1 VTIIVG
7 DCREVMAGMAEASVD
22 AIVTDP
28 PYGLSREPD
37 VAEVMRHWLAGDTY
51 DHGGGGF
58 MGRTWDSFV
67 PGPDYWR
74 EAYRVLRPGGHLL
87 AFGGTRTFDLLSI
100 ALRMAGF
107 QVRDVVCWLAGA
119 GFPKSLDVSKAI
131 DKMAGAHHLALGPGT
146 SGKSRAVLNAA
157 SYPESFGGDYSIT
170 APATPEAAQ
179 WTGWGTALKPAW
191 EPVIVARK
199 PLSSPGTN
207 VLKVVEYQLRERGV
221 VGDIRWTS
229 RSAKPA
235 ARHDQPQ
242 SSTPTSQQPMA
253 AMSADRANE
262 SEKHA
267 TETQTAM
274 PLDASGENG
283 QSGIRGGQKNT
294 AAQPT
299 VNSDPKSSPPT
310 VADVVAAASTSL
322 TSSHSIT
329 STAEAHST
337 ASQSTARSTP
347 TSDETD
353 TQPDTESFA
362 GIATG
367 LTGSTAHVLIRRL
380 SDGSFLWPDNLPKS
394 TAGEVQTLV
403 SYQRGRQGGNDGWK
417 RPWNQE
423 GAEFE
428 KRPAHTGRWPANV
441 ALDEAAAEMLDAQSG
456 VSKSPATYTR
466 KADGFGKAGYGP
478 SVGQVAGTSSLN
490 YGDSGGASRFFYCAK
505 SSRRERNAGLEGM
518 PERAGVD
525 INKSQRIAHRNP
537 DTGEVTYSEYRPSV
551 YQNHHPTVKPIALMR
566 WLVRLVTPPGGTV
579 LDPFAGSGSTG
590 CACALEG
597 FAFIG
602 IEQSAEYAE
611 IAERRIAHWSK
622 RPAVLQHA
630 LPLEGAAD

>member
-1 VTIIVG
+1 
-7 DCREVMAGMAEASVD
+7 
-22 AIVTDP
+22 
-28 PYGLSREPD
+28 
-37 VAEVMRHWLAGDTY
+37 
-51 DHGGGGF
+51 
-58 MGRTWDSFV
+58 
-67 PGPDYWR
+67 
-74 EAYRVLRPGGHLL
+74 
-87 AFGGTRTFDLLSI
+87 
-100 ALRMAGF
+100 
-107 QVRDVVCWLAGA
+107 
-119 GFPKSLDVSKAI
+119 
-131 DKMAGAHHLALGPGT
+131 
-146 SGKSRAVLNAA
+146 
-157 SYPESFGGDYSIT
+157 
-170 APATPEAAQ
+170 
-179 WTGWGTALKPAW
+179 
-191 EPVIVARK
+191 
-199 PLSSPGTN
+199 
-207 VLKVVEYQLRERGV
+207 
-221 VGDIRWTS
+221 
-229 RSAKPA
+229 
-235 ARHDQPQ
+235 
-242 SSTPTSQQPMA
+242 
-253 AMSADRANE
+253 
-262 SEKHA
+262 
-267 TETQTAM
+267 
-274 PLDASGENG
+274 
-283 QSGIRGGQKNT
+283 
-294 AAQPT
+294 
-299 VNSDPKSSPPT
+299 

-394 TAGEVQTLV
+394 TAGGSTVAANVLAHGTGALNIDACRIGTDEVQTLV

-622 RPAVLQHA
+622 RPAVLQPA